1 MKRFKLYATLW
12 LVCLFCT
19 GAIANAQTRIDV
31 SPAGSLNAKLGN
43 DKNTIENLVL
53 TGSLNGDDIKTIRQM
68 TKLRILNL
76 EDASIVSGGSQ
87 YYPED
92 GCNTKNNVIG
102 KKMFFNMNRLVS
114 LILPNK
120 ITKIESYAIASCIN
134 LSNMNIPEAVTHIE
148 QYAYNG
154 CESLTHIT
162 FPSSI
167 ESIGSYCFGQCIKLE
182 TVIFPNK
189 ISNTFSMGN
198 IFEGCTSLKNVSL
211 PSNLNIIP
219 SNFLSGCSNLEN
231 ITLPETIITI
241 EYGAF
246 VNCTS
251 LKQIQLPSNLIS
263 IGNRAFNN
271 TGLTSIV
278 IPDKVEAIGESA
290 FYKCSQLAT
299 VKLPSNDSF
308 QVINELT
315 FKDCSALTSLVIP
328 NSVSL
333 IKSAP
338 LYVGEDGGAFSNCTK
353 LETITLSA
361 NLQGS
366 IPRSCFANCRSLK
379 KITIPDGI
387 SRIENSAFD
396 RCISLTTIQLPNDL
410 YSIGVGAFYN
420 CKSLTNL
427 VLPDRINVIGNQAF
441 DGCETLGIITFPSTL
456 RNISGFSNSG
466 LTKVILPEGIRKI
479 EESAFSGCHKLGS
492 VEFPS
497 TLDSIKSSAFSNC
510 DALISIHL
518 PNNLTGLGE
527 SAFSDCQKL
536 KSITIPASLDTIH
549 YKAFCNCDSL
559 RSVVI
564 PKGVKRIKSLAFE
577 SCDSLETVNLPSTLL
592 NIGGQAF
599 ANTNL
604 KEVIIPEGIDELSGG
619 VFEGC
624 KNLKKVVLPNT
635 LRRILYSYEEIGYSY
650 SGGNKHQSQ
659 AGVFS
664 NCSQLSEINLPNGI
678 TDIGAYTFH
687 QCAQLKNITLPI
699 ELINVGERAFFQTD
713 LTQLNIPKKVMSI
726 GSYAFYY
733 NSFNFLEVPTSL
745 TEIGPSAFYTS
756 NKIGCVTWNSNISI
770 PSNVFNSIRYL
781 FVPTGIDISNTKSDY
796 VIRDG
801 IIEQF
806 TPELEEQ
813 YINGRYFR
821 TFNMNKA
828 FHALKATYTRNFS
841 QASGNGTPAGWETIV
856 LPYDV
861 NKFTYKEWYGSD
873 DEVEI
878 APFGSPALDAGA
890 RPFWLYEM
898 TADGYRSATT
908 IEAHKPYLICMPNN
922 DMYPSSSNINGDVT
936 FIGEDA
942 TNGVLISETEG
953 KLSPVAGPS
962 YNLVPTYQT
971 VLKSDQV
978 YKLNVG
984 QSYGDNYEYRPGSVF
999 VKNFGDIDPFQA
1011 YVTVNSP
1018 ADKAPKFFSIG
1029 GNGGG
1034 ITGMESLMLTPT
1046 ESVKV
1051 HSNNGVIYIHSNAAR
1066 TISIYDINGR
1076 TVYTLDANEGD
1087 NEVNGLPDG
1096 VYFLEGQKVMVR
1108 HK

>member
-53 TGSLNGDDIKTIRQM
+53 SGSLNGDDIKTIRQM

-87 YYPED
+87 YYPES
-92 GCNTKNNVIG
+92 GCNTEDNVIG
-102 KKMFFNMNRLVS
+102 QKMFYNMNRLVS
-114 LILPNK
+114 LRLPKN
-120 ITKIESYAIASCIN
+120 ITRIGDYALQNCIN
-134 LSNMNIPEAVTHIE
+134 LSDVNIPEGVT
-148 QYAYNG
+148 
-154 CESLTHIT
+154 
-162 FPSSI
+162 
-167 ESIGSYCFGQCIKLE
+167 SIGSYTYGGCENLTSITIPNTIENMGSDMFNQCVKLE
-182 TVIFPNK
+182 TVIFPNTV
-189 ISNTFSMGN
+189 SNN
-198 IFEGCTSLKNVSL
+198 IYMANLFVGCISLKNIKLPSNLKVIPSGFFSGCSSLDKIEIPETVTNISTSAFYGCYSLKSIQL
-211 PSNLNIIP
+211 PSNLNIIE
-219 SNFLSGCSNLEN
+219 S
-231 ITLPETIITI
+231 
-241 EYGAF
+241 YAF
-246 VNCTS
+246 CNAG
-251 LKQIQLPSNLIS
+251 LIS
-263 IGNRAFNN
+263 I
-271 TGLTSIV
+271 I
-278 IPDKVEAIGESA
+278 IPDKVESIGRNA
-290 FYKCSQLAT
+290 FQNCTQLT
-299 VKLPSNDSF
+299 SFTFPSNESF
-308 QVINELT
+308 QIIENMT
-315 FKDCSALTSLVIP
+315 FSGCSALTALTIP
-328 NSVSL
+328 NSITL
-333 IKSAP
+333 IKGDSNP
-338 LYVGEDGGAFSNCTK
+338 SDYEGAFANCTK
-353 LETITLSA
+353 LETIKMSN

-366 IPRSCFANCRSLK
+366 IPARCFSNCSSLK
-379 KITIPDGI
+379 EIIIPDGI
-387 SRIENSAFD
+387 SKIERDAFNG
-396 RCISLTTIQLPNDL
+396 CSSLIMAHFPSDL
-410 YSIGVGAFYN
+410 YSIGAAAFYN
-420 CKSLTNL
+420 CKKLTNL
-427 VLPDRINVIGNQAF
+427 TLPDRINSIGNNAF
-441 DGCETLGIITFPSTL
+441 DGCESLGSITFPSTL
-456 RNISGFSNSG
+456 RNIYGFSNTG
-466 LTKVILPEGIRKI
+466 LTKVILPEGIKKI
-479 EESAFSGCHKLGS
+479 EAGAFSGCHKLES
-492 VEFPS
+492 IEFPS
-497 TLDSIKSSAFSNC
+497 TLDSIKNNAFYEC
-510 DALISIHL
+510 DALTSLTL

-527 SAFSDCQKL
+527 QAFANCHQL
-536 KSITIPASLDTIH
+536 RNITIPASLDTIH
-549 YKAFCNCDSL
+549 YRTFNNCDSL
-559 RSVVI
+559 RSVII
-564 PKGVKRIKSLAFE
+564 PDGIKRIKSLAFE
-577 SCDSLETVNLPSTLL
+577 SCDSLESIILPTSLI
-592 NIGGQAF
+592 NIGAKAF

-604 KEVIIPEGIDELSGG
+604 KTVSVPEGITHLAGG
-619 VFEGC
+619 VFLGC
-624 KNLKKVVLPNT
+624 QKLKKVVLPST
-635 LRRILYSYEEIGYSY
+635 LKKLQYEYNAE
-650 SGGNKHQSQ
+650 GN
-659 AGVFS
+659 AGNWDETRGGVFQG
-664 NCSQLSEINLPNGI
+664 CRQLSEITLPSGL
-678 TDIGAYTFH
+678 TDIDTYTFYE
-687 QCAQLKNITLPI
+687 CSLLKSIILPA
-699 ELINVGERAFFQTD
+699 ELVTIGPNAFHHTG
-713 LTQLNIPKKVMSI
+713 LTQLTIPNKVTTIGESAFTQTSLNSIEIPASLTSI
-726 GSYAFYY
+726 G
-733 NSFNFLEVPTSL
+733 E
-745 TEIGPSAFYTS
+745 SAFATPTNIES
-756 NKIGCVTWNSNISI
+756 VIWNSSMSI
-770 PSNVFNSIRYL
+770 PSNVFGYQSIKYL
-781 FVPTGIDISNTKSDY
+781 FIPNGIGIGNTNATY
-796 VIRDG
+796 IIRNG
-801 IIEQF
+801 IIDLF
-806 TPELEEQ
+806 TPQAEQQ
-813 YINGRYFR
+813 YINDRYIR
-821 TFNMNKA
+821 TYNMPKA

-878 APFGSPALDAGA
+878 APFGSPALDTGA

-922 DMYPSSSNINGDVT
+922 NMYPSSNNINGDVT

-999 VKNFGDIDPFQA
+999 VKNLGDIDPFQA